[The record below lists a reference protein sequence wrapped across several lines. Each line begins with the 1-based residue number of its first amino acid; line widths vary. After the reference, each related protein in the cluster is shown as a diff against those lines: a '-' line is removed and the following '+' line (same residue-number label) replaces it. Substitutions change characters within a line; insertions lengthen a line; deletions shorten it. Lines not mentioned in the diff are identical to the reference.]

1 MIIMNDAYKE
11 MLADLPEE
19 LQEQLKGASTQEE
32 AMAIL
37 EANSIPLPDE
47 ALEAVA
53 GGVDWD
59 RITTRP
65 IY

>member
-1 MIIMNDAYKE
+1 MDDKIKE
-11 MLADLPEE
+11 LLAGLPAE

-53 GGVDWD
+53 SGVDWD
-59 RITTRP
+59 
-65 IY
+65 YLGEAWVN

>member
-1 MIIMNDAYKE
+1 MDDKIKE
-11 MLADLPEE
+11 LLAGLPAE

-37 EANSIPLPDE
+37 EASAIQLPDE

-59 RITTRP
+59 TIVTRP

>member
-1 MIIMNDAYKE
+1 MDDKIKE
-11 MLADLPEE
+11 LLAGLPAE

-37 EANSIPLPDE
+37 EASAIQLPDE
-47 ALEAVA
+47 VLEAVA

-59 RITTRP
+59 TIVTRP

>member
-1 MIIMNDAYKE
+1 MDDKIKE
-11 MLADLPEE
+11 LLAGLPAE

-53 GGVDWD
+53 GCVDWD
-59 RITTRP
+59 ELGEAWVN
-65 IY
+65 

>member
-1 MIIMNDAYKE
+1 MNVKIKE
-11 MLADLPEE
+11 LLSELPAE

-37 EANSIPLPDE
+37 AENAIPLPDE
-47 ALEAVA
+47 VLEAVA

-59 RITTRP
+59 TIVTRP

>member
-1 MIIMNDAYKE
+1 MDTQFEQFIKE
-11 MLADLPEE
+11 LPAE
-19 LQEQLKGASTQEE
+19 LQEQLKAATTQEE

-37 EANSIPLPDE
+37 EANAIQLPDE

-53 GGVDWD
+53 GGVDWA

>member
-1 MIIMNDAYKE
+1 MDDKIKE
-11 MLADLPEE
+11 LLAGLPAE

-53 GGVDWD
+53 GGYEPLWD
-59 RITTRP
+59 PGIAD
-65 IY
+65 

>member
-1 MIIMNDAYKE
+1 MNVKIKE
-11 MLADLPEE
+11 LLAGLPAE

-37 EANSIPLPDE
+37 EASAIQLPDE

>member
-1 MIIMNDAYKE
+1 MDDKIKE
-11 MLADLPEE
+11 LLAGLPAE

-53 GGVDWD
+53 CGVDWD
-59 RITTRP
+59 
-65 IY
+65 YLGEAWVN

>member
-19 LQEQLKGASTQEE
+19 LQEQLKAAATKEE
-32 AMAIL
+32 GLAIL

-53 GGVDWD
+53 GGDEPPWD
-59 RITTRP
+59 PGIAD
-65 IY
+65 

>member
-1 MIIMNDAYKE
+1 MNVKIKE
-11 MLADLPEE
+11 LLSELPAE

-37 EANSIPLPDE
+37 EASAIQLPDE

-59 RITTRP
+59 NIVTRP

>member
-1 MIIMNDAYKE
+1 MDDKIKE
-11 MLADLPEE
+11 LLTGLPAE

-37 EANSIPLPDE
+37 EASAIQLPDE

>member
-1 MIIMNDAYKE
+1 MDDKIKE
-11 MLADLPEE
+11 LLAGLPAE

-32 AMAIL
+32 DMAIL

-59 RITTRP
+59 
-65 IY
+65 YLGEAWVN

>member
-1 MIIMNDAYKE
+1 MDDKIKE
-11 MLADLPEE
+11 LLAGLPAE

-47 ALEAVA
+47 ALEADA

-59 RITTRP
+59 
-65 IY
+65 YLGEAWVN

>member
-1 MIIMNDAYKE
+1 MNVKIKE
-11 MLADLPEE
+11 LLSELPAA

-37 EANSIPLPDE
+37 EASAIQLPDE

-59 RITTRP
+59 NIVTRP

>member
-1 MIIMNDAYKE
+1 MDDKIKE
-11 MLADLPEE
+11 LLAGLPAE

-59 RITTRP
+59 ELGEAWVN
-65 IY
+65 

>member
-1 MIIMNDAYKE
+1 MDDKIKE
-11 MLADLPEE
+11 LLAGLPAE

-37 EANSIPLPDE
+37 EASAIPLPDE
-47 ALEAVA
+47 VLEAVA

-59 RITTRP
+59 TIVTRP

>member
-1 MIIMNDAYKE
+1 MNVKIKE
-11 MLADLPEE
+11 LLSELPAE

-37 EANSIPLPDE
+37 EASAIQLPDE

>member
-1 MIIMNDAYKE
+1 MSDTIKE
-11 MLADLPEE
+11 LLAGLPAE

-59 RITTRP
+59 
-65 IY
+65 YLGEAWVN

>member
-1 MIIMNDAYKE
+1 MDDKIKE
-11 MLADLPEE
+11 LLSELPTE

-37 EANSIPLPDE
+37 EASAIQLPDE

>member
-1 MIIMNDAYKE
+1 MDDKIKE
-11 MLADLPEE
+11 LLSELPAE

-37 EANSIPLPDE
+37 EASAIQLPDE

>member
-1 MIIMNDAYKE
+1 MDDKIKE
-11 MLADLPEE
+11 LLAGLPAE
-19 LQEQLKGASTQEE
+19 LQEQLKGASAQEE

>member
-19 LQEQLKGASTQEE
+19 LQEQLKAAATKEE
-32 AMAIL
+32 GLAIL

-47 ALEAVA
+47 PL
-53 GGVDWD
+53 WD
-59 RITTRP
+59 PGIAD
-65 IY
+65 